1 MRRVNWSR
9 VPTGVLIA
17 ALCVQNALAQR
28 AFTWQEIERRPVGPV
43 QDHLDEDGMA
53 SKGDDEFWDDD
64 DYDYLFSHTVENPG
78 ECTPSI

>member
-1 MRRVNWSR
+1 VAFTFSQD
-9 VPTGVLIA
+9 VLKA
-17 ALCVQNALAQR
+17 FQASSAWAGYKPR
-28 AFTWQEIERRPVGPV
+28 PAFTWQEIERRPVGPV